1 MPSQNNLPLRHALA
15 MLCLVVLVWGVNWPV
30 TKMIVQEISPLWST
44 AFRCAIAAVALGAL
58 LSARGQFI
66 VPKRG
71 DMPVVLSTGLLHM
84 SACSALSAAGVQF
97 LPAGRAIVL
106 GYTTPIWVMIG
117 ASIFLSERITAGKAS
132 GVVTGLAGLAV
143 IFSPGSLDW
152 GDGDALIGTGLIMLG
167 AFCWAGNIVY
177 IRAHRWISSPFQL
190 AFWQAALAFAA
201 LSVTALIVDGLPHI
215 DWTPRLAGLLLFS
228 GVVCTA
234 LAYWAMSVANRNLPA
249 VTTSLGLLATPA
261 LGIISG
267 VVMLGEP
274 WEPSLLVALALLIGG
289 IAIGIAGDGKA
300 RR

>member
-1 MPSQNNLPLRHALA
+1 MPSQNLPFRRAIA
-15 MLCLVVLVWGVNWPV
+15 MLCLVVLVWGVNWPI

-66 VPKRG
+66 LPKRG
-71 DMPVVLSTGLLHM
+71 DVPVVLSTGLLHM

-117 ASIFLSERITAGKAS
+117 ASIFLSERITAGKAI

-152 GDGDALIGTGLIMLG
+152 GDSHALIGTGLIMLG
-167 AFCWAGNIVY
+167 AFCWAANIVY

-190 AFWQAALAFAA
+190 AFWQAALAFVV
-201 LSVTALIVDGLPHI
+201 LSATALAVDGIPHI

-261 LGIISG
+261 LGILSG
-267 VVMLGEP
+267 IVMLGEP
-274 WEPSLLVALALLIGG
+274 LEPSLLVALALLIGG
-289 IAIGIAGDGKA
+289 IAIGIADDG
-300 RR
+300 RRRR